1 MHKFFMLSTAIA
13 GILFCSSSCQQQTT
27 APAAPQNNTQVQTVD
42 FSGHLPIAY
51 VEVDSLLSNYNLAKD
66 LNEKMLTRQENAR
79 ATINEKGRQLEK
91 EVAEFER
98 KVKNNAFLS
107 QERFEQEQQRLLK
120 KQQELQAYAQQL
132 ENELLQEQHIHC
144 ESIILCQDATMQ
156 RRMGA
161 VLKKYV
167 PDMQIIPY
175 AAYRA
180 RVKQED
186 GKLHYIEEIPG
197 MWDMKRY
204 VSLLLGEIQRLT
216 DDENGYGPKGAD
228 FIAHVD
234 IPEGVQAAYRQLS
247 GVYENL
253 IRKADSQYASPR
265 HQVLGNTF
273 DK

>member
-1 MHKFFMLSTAIA
+1 MLSTAIA

-132 ENELLQEQHIHC
+132 ENELLQQKMLIQVTD
-144 ESIILCQDATMQ
+144 SITNFIKEYNKDGRYEAILNNSS
-156 RRMGA
+156 
-161 VLKKYV
+161 VL
-167 PDMQIIPY
+167 
-175 AAYRA
+175 
-180 RVKQED
+180 
-186 GKLHYIEEIPG
+186 YIKPEYNITPEVTRILN
-197 MWDMKRY
+197 KRY
-204 VSLLLGEIQRLT
+204 
-216 DDENGYGPKGAD
+216 
-228 FIAHVD
+228 
-234 IPEGVQAAYRQLS
+234 
-247 GVYENL
+247 
-253 IRKADSQYASPR
+253 ASE
-265 HQVLGNTF
+265 Q
-273 DK
+273 K

>member
-1 MHKFFMLSTAIA
+1 MLSTAIA

-42 FSGHLPIAY
+42 LSGHLPIAY

-132 ENELLQEQHIHC
+132 ENELLQEQQKMLIQVTD
-144 ESIILCQDATMQ
+144 SITNFIKEYNKDGRYEAILNNSS
-156 RRMGA
+156 
-161 VLKKYV
+161 VL
-167 PDMQIIPY
+167 
-175 AAYRA
+175 
-180 RVKQED
+180 
-186 GKLHYIEEIPG
+186 YIKPEYNITPEVTRILN
-197 MWDMKRY
+197 KRY
-204 VSLLLGEIQRLT
+204 
-216 DDENGYGPKGAD
+216 
-228 FIAHVD
+228 
-234 IPEGVQAAYRQLS
+234 
-247 GVYENL
+247 
-253 IRKADSQYASPR
+253 ASE
-265 HQVLGNTF
+265 Q
-273 DK
+273 K